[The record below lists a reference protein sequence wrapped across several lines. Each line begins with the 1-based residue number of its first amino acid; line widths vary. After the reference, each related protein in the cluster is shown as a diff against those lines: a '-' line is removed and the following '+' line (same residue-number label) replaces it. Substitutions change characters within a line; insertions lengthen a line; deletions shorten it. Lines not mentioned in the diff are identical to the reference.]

1 MLGVAL
7 ALRAGIAIPRPFVLG
22 AGETSVTLP
31 RPVASAMM
39 ANAKARDLATSTEF
53 DNAQFFR
60 AELKMKTMVGGQE
73 VVETIYEREYPVD
86 PGGGGGS
93 FGGGGSSG
101 SW

>member
-39 ANAKARDLATSTEF
+39 ATVTTMATVHE
-53 DNAQFFR
+53 
-60 AELKMKTMVGGQE
+60 
-73 VVETIYEREYPVD
+73 
-86 PGGGGGS
+86 
-93 FGGGGSSG
+93 
-101 SW
+101 